1 MNNLEYLFGLP
12 VLKTKIDPSEFNK
25 DDIVKDILANYEIDP
40 ERNAWEK
47 YDAINVKSRL
57 HHSFNDPDT
66 RFKRIDYS
74 QLIPVYEQKIA
85 KQLERLQWKSSFN
98 FEFTIENYTC
108 IKENSYM
115 REHAHPWTDFT
126 AVHYVKFDPKQH
138 FSTVYVNT
146 HDYADYA
153 KDLAVGS
160 NDHLDTSTT
169 EGSYMTSHYSLNT
182 DEDDFVITPSFVKH
196 SVPYHD
202 KCDDHRITIA
212 LNIIIK

>member
-1 MNNLEYLFGLP
+1 MSIEYLFGLP
-12 VLKTKIDPSEFNK
+12 VLKTKIDPTEYNK
-25 DDIVKDILANYEIDP
+25 DVIVKDILENYEKDST
-40 ERNAWEK
+40 RNVWEK
-47 YDAINVKSRL
+47 YDSINVKSRL
-57 HHSFNDPDT
+57 HHSFNDPDPK
-66 RFKRIDYS
+66 FKRIDYS
-74 QLIPVYEQKIA
+74 DLVPVYEQKIA
-85 KQLERLQWKSSFN
+85 QQLQTLQWKNDFS

-108 IKENSYM
+108 IKENHYM

-160 NDHLDTSTT
+160 YNHLDTGTT
-169 EGSYMTSHYSLNT
+169 AGSYMNSHYSLNT

-196 SVPYHD
+196 SVPFHE
-202 KCDDHRITIA
+202 KCSDHRITIA